1 MFMNEPVCGT
11 PIYWFEIAVEIAFMT
26 DIVLNFR
33 TGYFKDSLDMSQSLE
48 EKIVEYDT
56 SKRTTTPKTSIDKL
70 KNDKLF

>member
-33 TGYFKDSLDMSQSLE
+33 TGYFKDSLDTQSLE